1 MVSGQHKRGAL
12 AVPPARPGQSVR
24 SWTARWSALVAIF
37 CAVCHVSSA
46 VALDVTGY
54 APTVNDRFA
63 SGFPSAP
70 VPNTSGSFVGQAYD
84 WSGVAWSTTI
94 YAASSYKGFA
104 MLSPR
109 HFLTAQHYENGSLL
123 TSGVRLQTKAGTM
136 VSAANQGIDNLG
148 YGLVLTNQG
157 VTAPDLAL
165 GTLVASIAAPSTV
178 ARYGVLDLYPSSSST
193 QYSLYNNL
201 PLLAYGRGATT
212 NGSPRAA
219 ATTVNLAAAFT
230 TATQTA
236 IRTLYTGP
244 GSVQLVEGDSGSP
257 LLSGWTNPNG
267 GQELAVLGLNSGV
280 DSPTYNYMS
289 FLAVPG
295 AMANANAV
303 MTADG
308 FALRVVGN
316 ASGTWQGVSSTNLG
330 NRGAWGLSAPASAP
344 SDVYVLFNG
353 TTAGNGGAVTV
364 NSAENLRGLSFKATG
379 TAGDGFSFSGAGT
392 LTIGRGGVTNYDG
405 DRQVFGGP
413 IAMGDDQY
421 WDVGSGGVTAGA
433 IATNG
438 NLLEIAGTGTARIT
452 GAVSGSG
459 GLALSGSRLELV
471 GSSNYTGPTWVH
483 AGLLVVS
490 GTASASSG
498 VTVDA
503 SAMLGGTGIV
513 AAIGGSGTVAPG
525 ASPGILT
532 APSVD
537 ASGGLDFAFEF
548 TGTGSPAYGTG
559 TASRN
564 DVLRLTGTA
573 PFGQSLTAS
582 NAIAVFLDVPSLLPN
597 SVFRGGFFTD
607 RDADFLAGIE
617 DATFSYYVADVSG
630 TTVHGGKSYSLYAG
644 PYTFDVATVAETAA
658 FAAGTEA
665 GYVTQFSVVPEPAA
679 TALLGVAIAGL
690 AVSRAVRRRPRGRP
704 RNPASLPGCDRR
716 RGC

>member
-1 MVSGQHKRGAL
+1 MVPVQRNLSTRM
-12 AVPPARPGQSVR
+12 VR
-24 SWTARWSALVAIF
+24 SGWPVRSRTARWAALVAVVGVVGHLPR
-37 CAVCHVSSA
+37 AT
-46 VALDVTGY
+46 ALDVTGY
-54 APTVNDRFA
+54 APTVNDRFS
-63 SGFPSAP
+63 SGFPLAP

-109 HFLTAQHYENGSLL
+109 HFLTAQHYENGGLL
-123 TSGVRLQTKAGTM
+123 TSGVRLRTNAGTI
-136 VSAANQGIDNLG
+136 VSQTNQGIDNLG
-148 YGLVLTNQG
+148 YGPVFTNQG

-165 GTLVASIAAPSTV
+165 GTLAASIAAPSAV

-201 PLLAYGRGATT
+201 PVVAYGRGATT

-219 ATTVNLAAAFT
+219 ATTVNQTGVIT
-230 TATQTA
+230 TATQTV
-236 IRTLYTGP
+236 IRTLTAGP

-257 LLSGWTNPNG
+257 LLTGWTNPNG
-267 GQELAVLGLNSGV
+267 GQELAVLGLNSAV
-280 DSPTYNYMS
+280 DATYNYMS

-308 FALRVVGN
+308 YALRVVGN
-316 ASGTWQGVSSTNLG
+316 SSATWQGGSGGPPTEDDLSRAANWSSN
-330 NRGAWGLSAPASAP
+330 SIP
-344 SDVYVLFNG
+344 SDLYVLFSG
-353 TTAGNGGAVTV
+353 TTATVRAVDV
-364 NSAENLRGLSFKATG
+364 NAATNLRGLSFKATG
-379 TAGDGFSFSGAGT
+379 TSGDGFSFSGAST
-392 LTIGRGGVTNYDG
+392 LTIGRGGVTNYDA
-405 DRQVFGGP
+405 DRQT
-413 IAMGDDQY
+413 ISAALTLGDDQY

-438 NLLEIAGTGTARIT
+438 NLLEIAGSGTARIT
-452 GAVSGSG
+452 GVVSGSG
-459 GLALSGSRLELV
+459 GIALTGSRLELT
-471 GSSNYTGPTWVH
+471 GASTYTGATWVH

-490 GTASASSG
+490 GSASASSG

-503 SAMLGGTGIV
+503 AAMLGGTGLV
-513 AAIGGSGTVAPG
+513 AAIGGAGTVAPG

-537 ASGGLDFAFEF
+537 VSAGLDFAFEF

-559 TASRN
+559 TASGN

-573 PFGQSLTAS
+573 PLSQSLTAS
-582 NAIAVFLDVPSLLPN
+582 NAIAVFLDVPSLVLN
-597 SVFRGGFFTD
+597 DVFRGGFFTD

-617 DATFSYYVADVSG
+617 DATYAYYVADVSG
-630 TTVHGGKSYSLYAG
+630 TTVHGGKNYSLYAG
-644 PYTFDVATVAETAA
+644 SYTFDVTTVAETAA
-658 FAAGTEA
+658 FAAGTET

-679 TALLGVAIAGL
+679 AGLLAVAIASL
-690 AVSRAVRRRPRGRP
+690 TVSRAVRRGLIRAARLLPRG
-704 RNPASLPGCDRR
+704 G
-716 RGC
+716 RGCS

>member
-1 MVSGQHKRGAL
+1 MVPVQRNLSTRM
-12 AVPPARPGQSVR
+12 VR
-24 SWTARWSALVAIF
+24 SGWPVRSRTARWAALVAVVGVVGHLPR
-37 CAVCHVSSA
+37 AT
-46 VALDVTGY
+46 ALDVTGY
-54 APTVNDRFA
+54 APTVNDRFS
-63 SGFPSAP
+63 SGFPLAP

-109 HFLTAQHYENGSLL
+109 HFLTAQHYENGGLL
-123 TSGVRLQTKAGTM
+123 TSAVRLRTNAGTI
-136 VSAANQGIDNLG
+136 VSQTNQGIDNLG
-148 YGLVLTNQG
+148 YGPVFTNQG

-165 GTLVASIAAPSTV
+165 GTLAASIAAPSAV

-201 PLLAYGRGATT
+201 PVVAYGRGATT

-219 ATTVNLAAAFT
+219 ATTVNQTGFIT
-230 TATQTA
+230 TATQTV
-236 IRTLYTGP
+236 ILTLTTGA

-257 LLSGWTNPNG
+257 LLTGWTNPNG
-267 GQELAVLGLNSGV
+267 GQELAVLGLNSAV
-280 DSPTYNYMS
+280 DATYNYMS

-308 FALRVVGN
+308 YALRVVGN
-316 ASGTWQGVSSTNLG
+316 SSATWQGGSGGPPTEDDLSRAANWSSN
-330 NRGAWGLSAPASAP
+330 SIP
-344 SDVYVLFNG
+344 SDLYVLFSG
-353 TTAGNGGAVTV
+353 TTATV
-364 NSAENLRGLSFKATG
+364 RSLDVNAATNLRGLSFKATG
-379 TAGDGFSFSGAGT
+379 TSGDGFSFSGAST
-392 LTIGRGGVTNYDG
+392 LTIGRGGVTNYDA
-405 DRQVFGGP
+405 DRQT
-413 IAMGDDQY
+413 ISAALTLGDDQY

-438 NLLEIAGTGTARIT
+438 NLLEIAGSGTARIT
-452 GAVSGSG
+452 GVVSGSG
-459 GLALSGSRLELV
+459 GIALTGSRLELT
-471 GSSNYTGPTWVH
+471 GASTYTGATWVH

-490 GTASASSG
+490 GSASASSG

-503 SAMLGGTGIV
+503 SAMLGGTGLV
-513 AAIGGSGTVAPG
+513 AAIGGAGTVAPG

-537 ASGGLDFAFEF
+537 VSAGLDFAFEF

-559 TASRN
+559 TASGN

-573 PFGQSLTAS
+573 PLSQSLTAS
-582 NAIAVFLDVPSLLPN
+582 NAIAVFLDVPSLVLN
-597 SVFRGGFFTD
+597 DVFRGGFFTD

-617 DATFSYYVADVSG
+617 DATYAYYVADVSG
-630 TTVHGGKSYSLYAG
+630 TTVHGGKNYSLYAG
-644 PYTFDVATVAETAA
+644 SYTFDVTTVAETAA
-658 FAAGTEA
+658 FAAGTET

-679 TALLGVAIAGL
+679 AGLLAVAIASL
-690 AVSRAVRRRPRGRP
+690 TVSRAVRRGLIRAARLLPRG
-704 RNPASLPGCDRR
+704 G
-716 RGC
+716 RGCS